1 MGLLIFF
8 LLLAL
13 AISFLCSIMEAVI
26 LSATVTF
33 IEEKE
38 HSGNKTAKV
47 LKRQKQNIDRPL
59 SAILSINTIAH
70 TIGAA
75 GVGAQAVAVFG
86 EAYFG
91 LISAILTLLIL
102 FFSEIIPKTLGANYW
117 RTFAMPAA
125 RIIQFMILISYPLVW
140 ISELLAKLISKKK
153 GSTISRQEVVAMA
166 NIGKSEGVLEE
177 SETTIINNLLKLRK
191 IKVRE
196 VMTPRT
202 VMVTAS
208 EDMKLSEF
216 FHDASFLNFSRIP
229 VYKGQLENIMG
240 YVLKY
245 DALEKIAKD
254 EFDMKLKEL
263 KRPVLMTS
271 ENESLPVLF
280 NELLQKKEHF
290 SVIIDEFGDVA
301 GIVTMEDII
310 ETIIGVEIIDE
321 TDSEIDLQKLAKEK
335 WKIRA
340 KKMNIDHL
348 ID

>member
-1 MGLLIFF
+1 MGLLIFY
-8 LLLAL
+8 LVLAL

-38 HSGNKTAKV
+38 NGGNKTAK
-47 LKRQKQNIDRPL
+47 LLHRQKQNIDRPL
-59 SAILSINTIAH
+59 SAILSINTVAH

-102 FFSEIIPKTLGANYW
+102 FISEIIPKTLGANYW
-117 RTFAMPAA
+117 RTLSMPAA
-125 RIIQFMILISYPLVW
+125 RIIQVMIWISYPLVW
-140 ISELLAKLISKKK
+140 ISEILAKLISKKD
-153 GSTISRQEVVAMA
+153 GYTVSRQEVGAMA
-166 NIGKSEGVLEE
+166 KIGKKEGVLEE
-177 SETTIINNLLKLRK
+177 SESNIINNLLRLRK
-191 IKVRE
+191 IKVKE
-196 VMTPRT
+196 IMTPRT
-202 VMVTAS
+202 VMVSAS
-208 EDMKLSEF
+208 EDMKLGEF
-216 FHDASFLNFSRIP
+216 FKEPSFLNFSRIP
-229 VYKGQLENIMG
+229 IYKGQLENIMG
-240 YVLKY
+240 YILKY
-245 DALEKIAKD
+245 DALEQLARD
-254 EFDMKLKEL
+254 EFETKLKDL

-271 ENESLPVLF
+271 ENESVPVLF
-280 NELLQKKEHF
+280 NELLQKKEHL

-321 TDSEIDLQKLAKEK
+321 TDSEIDMQQLAKEK
-335 WKIRA
+335 WKVRA

-348 ID
+348 L

>member
-1 MGLLIFF
+1 MGLLIFY

-26 LSATVTF
+26 LSATVTY
-33 IEEKE
+33 IQEKE
-38 HSGNKTAKV
+38 SEGNKTAK
-47 LKRQKQNIDRPL
+47 LLHKQKVNIDRPL
-59 SAILSINTIAH
+59 SAILSINTVAH

-125 RIIQFMILISYPLVW
+125 RIIQFMIWLSFPLVW
-140 ISELLAKLISKKK
+140 VSEQLAKLIAKKE
-153 GSTISRQEVVAMA
+153 GATISRQEVAAMA
-166 NIGKSEGVLEE
+166 KIGRNEGVLEE
-177 SETTIINNLLKLRK
+177 SESTIINNLLKLK
-191 IKVRE
+191 TIKVKE
-196 VMTPRT
+196 IMTPRT
-202 VMVTAS
+202 VMVSAS
-208 EDMKLSEF
+208 EDMKLSDF
-216 FHDASFLNFSRIP
+216 FKNPAFLNFSRIP
-229 VYKGQLENIMG
+229 VYKDQLENIMG

-245 DALEKIAKD
+245 QALESIAKD
-254 EFDMKLKEL
+254 KFDTQLKEI

-271 ENESLPVLF
+271 ENTLVPALF
-280 NELLQKKEHF
+280 KDLLKKQEHL

-310 ETIIGVEIIDE
+310 ETIIGIEIIDE
-321 TDSEIDLQKLAKEK
+321 TDNDVDLQKLAKEK
-335 WKIRA
+335 WKVRA
-340 KKMNIDHL
+340 KKMNLDHL
-348 ID
+348 L